1 MKETEPIISVIMSTY
16 NDEKKVGKSIESILN
31 QTYKNFEFLIVDDF
45 SQDSTLD
52 VLKHYEAKDRR
63 VKIFTNKQN
72 IGLTKSLNKL
82 IFHSKGEYIAR
93 QDSDDFSEKN
103 RFKKQINFLIDNEY
117 DACGTRAKAIQ
128 SSKKIP
134 GKSFYL
140 PMKLHVKIKNPLIH
154 GTLLINKEVLN
165 LSLIHI

>member
-93 QDSDDFSEKN
+93 QDSDDFS
-103 RFKKQINFLIDNEY
+103 
-117 DACGTRAKAIQ
+117 
-128 SSKKIP
+128 
-134 GKSFYL
+134 
-140 PMKLHVKIKNPLIH
+140 
-154 GTLLINKEVLN
+154 
-165 LSLIHI
+165 